1 MMLCVILAAHSTAA
15 KFFPTWR
22 LERPLGPNSGTA
34 CLVYMPRKAFKGRGI
49 REKDD

>member
-1 MMLCVILAAHSTAA
+1 MMVSVILAAYSTAA

-22 LERPLGPNSGTA
+22 PVGRNSGTA
-34 CLVYMPRKAFKGRGI
+34 CLVYMPRKAFKGRGV